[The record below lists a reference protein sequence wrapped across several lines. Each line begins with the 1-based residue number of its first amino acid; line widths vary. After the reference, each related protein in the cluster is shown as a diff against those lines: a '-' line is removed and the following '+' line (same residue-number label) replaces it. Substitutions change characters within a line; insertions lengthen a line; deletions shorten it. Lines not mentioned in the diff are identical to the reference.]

1 MNKLIVLLLFV
12 LIVVGSNAQSKNVLF
27 LGNSYTYVNNLPNT
41 LELLAN
47 SFGDSLTHDQNTP
60 GGQNMQGHSTN
71 ATSLG
76 KIAVGGW
83 DFVAIQSQSQEPSF
97 SPSQVATDVYPYA
110 AIICD
115 SIRAA
120 DQCVEPLFF
129 MTWGRKNGDASNC
142 PFYPP
147 ICTYD
152 GMQNRLRE
160 SYLEMAHDNDASV
173 SPVGAVWKQVR
184 DSLPALEL
192 YSPDESH
199 PSVAGTYVAACT
211 FYAAIWR
218 KSPIGS
224 SYLSTLSAADARA
237 IQVLAERV
245 VLDSI
250 STWRIGHNDVVA
262 DWSISQLSGLTFE
275 LVSSTN
281 NSTSISWD
289 FGDGNI
295 GAGDTVLHSYLSA
308 GVFQVQMI
316 ASNGCMSDT
325 LVQTVNAI
333 TTSVQLDNSLT
344 ELNIYPNPSG
354 NQITIQSQEQLHDLF
369 LYNQNGK
376 LVRHITNIQSNN
388 TILDLS
394 FLPKGIYV
402 LKLSNNNTEMI
413 ERIIKVG
420 D

>member
-1 MNKLIVLLLFV
+1 MNKLIFLLLFV

-295 GAGDTVLHSYLSA
+295 GTGDTVLHSYLSA

>member
-12 LIVVGSNAQSKNVLF
+12 LIVVGSNAQSENVLF

-295 GAGDTVLHSYLSA
+295 GTGDTVLHSYLSA

-376 LVRHITNIQSNN
+376 RVRHITNIQSNN

>member
-1 MNKLIVLLLFV
+1 
-12 LIVVGSNAQSKNVLF
+12 
-27 LGNSYTYVNNLPNT
+27 
-41 LELLAN
+41 
-47 SFGDSLTHDQNTP
+47 
-60 GGQNMQGHSTN
+60 
-71 ATSLG
+71 
-76 KIAVGGW
+76 
-83 DFVAIQSQSQEPSF
+83 
-97 SPSQVATDVYPYA
+97 
-110 AIICD
+110 
-115 SIRAA
+115 
-120 DQCVEPLFF
+120 
-129 MTWGRKNGDASNC
+129 
-142 PFYPP
+142 
-147 ICTYD
+147 
-152 GMQNRLRE
+152 
-160 SYLEMAHDNDASV
+160 MAHDNDASV

-295 GAGDTVLHSYLSA
+295 GTGDTVLHSYLSA

-333 TTSVQLDNSLT
+333 TTSVQIDNSLT

>member
-1 MNKLIVLLLFV
+1 MNKLILLLLFV

-295 GAGDTVLHSYLSA
+295 GTGDTVLHSYLSA

-333 TTSVQLDNSLT
+333 TTSVQIDNSLT